1 MDSNKLTELINKL
14 NDYKREIIINKRKLE
29 SEFNYIIH
37 EEEIK
42 DLNFGIF
49 GSRINLIDIEDI
61 ANRLKIGEQTYEDCY
76 VNIDY
81 SVETDGWDDTEHNV
95 VTFKFFGDRRF
106 NKEEIEKKKD
116 EIVGYITRLELKCKE
131 IEKEI
136 KELIV
141 NEI

>member
-81 SVETDGWDDTEHNV
+81 SVEIDGWDDTEHNV
-95 VTFKFFGDRRF
+95 VTFKFFGDRRYTEEEVQ
-106 NKEEIEKKKD
+106 KKKASMKSEIEK
-116 EIVGYITRLELKCKE
+116 LEMKCKDV
-131 IEKEI
+131 KNKI
-136 KELIV
+136 KELVV
-141 NEI
+141 NG